1 MQLLVRGNLGSF
13 VLGEAQSNA
22 LHMSSAAGTGN
33 PKHPEELPGTQPG
46 ALSGAASK
54 HRATHNVQVG
64 QNVSLRVL
72 FVVRVNIWPCHHHQ
86 LQMFDS
92 CLSPLLQARR
102 SLPCWTA
109 QKGTGRF
116 KSTTKGPTDPLSFPK
131 GRNNTAASPLLQ
143 GLAQVPHFCRCLSA
157 VSSFS
162 NTPVLSK

>member
-1 MQLLVRGNLGSF
+1 MPR
-13 VLGEAQSNA
+13 EAQSNA
-22 LHMSSAAGTGN
+22 LHMSSAPGTGN
-33 PKHPEELPGTQPG
+33 PKNQRSCLRDSLEPSLGQHP
-46 ALSGAASK
+46 K

-102 SLPCWTA
+102 SPPCWTA

-116 KSTTKGPTDPLSFPK
+116 KSTTKGPTDPLPFPK
-131 GRNNTAASPLLQ
+131 GCNNTAASPLLQ
-143 GLAQVPHFCRCLSA
+143 GLARVPHFCRCLSP